1 MLAAVDVVFALSSL
15 KISLVH
21 VGSNLNNMELL
32 LIPKISPEG
41 LYFSRALSEGLM
53 LAGGGGGAF
62 IRWEIL
68 LTKSIELAYIW
79 KARKNYVLLYRFSFQ
94 V

>member
-21 VGSNLNNMELL
+21 IGSNLNNMELL
-32 LIPKISPEG
+32 LIPKISLEG

-53 LAGGGGGAF
+53 LAGGGGAS

-68 LTKSIELAYIW
+68 LTKSIKLAYIW
-79 KARKNYVLLYRFSFQ
+79 KARKNYVLLRRFSFQ